1 MKNHQTLLIDVGNT
15 RIKWYLHS
23 ANTPVLPTTSAHALP
38 HDNQLPNSLVTQ
50 WRAIPTPDEIRISH
64 VAKIELYEQIIEL
77 IQQLWG
83 GVHIMRMSPQS
94 THALLQLN
102 YDASQMGSD
111 RYAQLL
117 GARALNQTHNL
128 IVIGAGT
135 AITVDAIDKR
145 GQHIGGIILP
155 STRLMRA
162 ALHQYTAQ
170 LPLTG
175 GAFST
180 NHAPHNTR
188 DALHTGVALASVG
201 AINGFIQ
208 TYFVRE
214 GDTRILLC
222 GGDAPELSEYLHHF
236 SQQANITIVPAL
248 GLLGLLHS

>member
-15 RIKWYLHS
+15 RIKWHVDS
-23 ANTPVLPTTSAHALP
+23 TSTPVLPTTHPHALP
-38 HDNQLPNSLVTQ
+38 HDNQLPSQLATQ
-50 WRAIPTPDEIRISH
+50 WQTMSTPDEIRISH
-64 VAKIELYEQIIEL
+64 VAKIELYEQIIGL

-83 GVHIMRMSPQS
+83 GVRIVRMTPQS

-117 GARALNQTHNL
+117 GARALNPTDDL
-128 IVIGAGT
+128 VVIGAGT
-135 AITVDAIDKR
+135 AITVDAIDKN

-175 GAFST
+175 GVFST
-180 NHAPHNTR
+180 DHAPHNTR
-188 DALHTGVALASVG
+188 DALHTGATLASVG
-201 AINGFIQ
+201 AIEGFVQ

-214 GDTRILLC
+214 DTHVLLC
-222 GGDAPELSEYLHHF
+222 GGDAPELSEHLQRIGKQ
-236 SQQANITIVPAL
+236 SNITLVPAL
-248 GLLGLLHS
+248 GLLGLLHR